1 MKMAVTYI
9 YDEKGGFFMNWLDS
23 IPSALLQKDLDGLWA
38 RQQVISDNMA
48 NIETPGYKEKN
59 VSFENQLEN
68 AVQGKEDTEADTIDR
83 IGKVQPFTA
92 ENSDQTYRA
101 DGNGVDLEQ
110 QMIEMSRTSLNYSYS
125 LQTMSD
131 YFSRLK
137 TAITGSGR

>member
-1 MKMAVTYI
+1 
-9 YDEKGGFFMNWLDS
+9 
-23 IPSALLQKDLDGLWA
+23 
-38 RQQVISDNMA
+38 MA